1 MKIEIPTN
9 VVVDALAGKTS
20 VLEAFGL
27 SDNEQ
32 AARALKDGWS
42 IVSCGLVEGDLEAGE
57 APKLALELV
66 PSHLAVYWPN
76 KKSEKPGQVGKG
88 KDQDSG
94 S

>member
-1 MKIEIPTN
+1 VKIEIPTD

-20 VLEAFGL
+20 VLKAFGL
-27 SDNEQ
+27 SDNERV
-32 AARALKDGWS
+32 ARALTDGWS
-42 IVSCGLVEGDLEAGE
+42 IVSCSLVEGDLEAGE
-57 APKLALELV
+57 ATKLALELV

-76 KKSEKPGQVGKG
+76 KRSEKSGQTGKG